1 MGGRDDAAIRKR
13 FLALEPVLN
22 ERMRR
27 LMAAAEANVAG
38 FGGIS
43 VVARSTGVSPRAIR
57 LGQVELDELGR
68 QETSGRES
76 GVTAQRIRKPG
87 GGRKKTVTKDP
98 SLLTDLEKLIE
109 PGTRGDPESPLRWTC
124 KSVRTLA
131 EELKRMGHTVSHQ
144 LVSELLLEL
153 GYSLQA
159 NKKTLEGTE
168 HPDRNGQFEH
178 IHDKIQKQLAAENP
192 VISVDTKKKELVG
205 EFKNGGRELRP
216 KGDPEKVL
224 VHDFVVPGLGRAT
237 PYGVYDLAHNSGWV
251 SVGVDHDTASFAVET
266 IRRWWN
272 SMGQPLYPQAR
283 QLLITADAGG
293 SNGSRLRLWKLE
305 LQLLA
310 DELGFPISVCHLPP
324 GTSKWNRIEHR
335 MFSFISQ
342 NWRGKPLI
350 SHEVIVNLIAATTTR
365 RGLRIRSA
373 LDTNSYPAGR
383 KVTDKETA
391 ALHIDRDVFHGEWNY
406 TLHPRQT
413 HSVIT

>member
-13 FLALEPVLN
+13 FLALRPVLN

-27 LMAAAEANVAG
+27 LMAAAEANAVG

-43 VVARSTGVSPRAIR
+43 LVARSTGVSPRAIR
-57 LGQVELDELGR
+57 VGQVELDELSR
-68 QETSGRES
+68 QGAAGEES
-76 GVTAQRIRKPG
+76 AISVQRIRKPG
-87 GGRKKTVTKDP
+87 GGRKKTVDKDP
-98 SLLTDLEKLIE
+98 RLLIDLEKLIE
-109 PGTRGDPESPLRWTC
+109 PVTRGDPESPLRWTC

-131 EELKRMGHTVSHQ
+131 DELKKMGHTVSYQ

-159 NKKTLEGTE
+159 NKKTLEGTA

-178 IHDKIQKQLAAENP
+178 IHDKIQEQLAAGEP
-192 VISVDTKKKELVG
+192 AISVDTKKKELVG
-205 EFKNGGRELRP
+205 EFRNAGRELRP
-216 KGDPEKVL
+216 KGDPEKVR
-224 VHDFVVPGLGRAT
+224 VHDFVVPELGRAS
-237 PYGVYDLAHNSGWV
+237 PYGVYDLAHNIGWV

-272 SMGQPLYPQAR
+272 SMGQPFYPQAR
-283 QLLITADAGG
+283 HLLITADAGG

-305 LQLLA
+305 LQILA

-350 SHEVIVNLIAATTTR
+350 SHEVIVKLIAATTTR

-383 KVTDKETA
+383 KVTDRETA
-391 ALHIDRDVFHGEWNY
+391 ALSIERDPFHGEWNY
-406 TLHPRQT
+406 TILPRKPET
-413 HSVIT
+413 LNT